1 MSKSTKILVVDD
13 EPTIR
18 ETLAEMLNVEGREI
32 VTAASGEEALALLQ
46 KETFDLMLLDL
57 IMPGLDG
64 LQVMEKVHK
73 MAPNTII
80 IMLTA
85 HGTLPSAIQAMR
97 HGAHDYLLKPT
108 SATKIMASVEEGL
121 RRRQE
126 ALRKQGLMRKMEET
140 LKELTAGELTLAEA
154 EPEPER
160 PLRFLQARD
169 IVVDLQR
176 QIVLARDEP
185 ANLTPTELRI
195 LTTLMQHPDEVIGAR
210 ELVQEVQGYDCEEFE
225 ARAIIRVHVR
235 RLRKKIEKNPEDPHY
250 IINVRGV
257 GYMFTSGNQPIKKS

>member
-1 MSKSTKILVVDD
+1 MTKSTKILVIDD

-18 ETLAEMLNVEGREI
+18 ETLAEMLHTEDRE
-32 VTAASGEEALALLQ
+32 VATAASGEEALVLLQ
-46 KETFDLMLLDL
+46 NETFDLMLLDL

-64 LQVMEKVHK
+64 LQVMEKALK
-73 MAPNTII
+73 IAPNTII

-97 HGAHDYLLKPT
+97 HGAHDYLLKPA
-108 SATKIMASVEEGL
+108 SAPKIMASVEEGL

-126 ALRKQGLMRKMEET
+126 ALRKQELVRKMEEV
-140 LKELTAGELTLAEA
+140 LKELATGDLAIPEVEP

-160 PLRFLQARD
+160 PVRFLQARD
-169 IVVDLQR
+169 IIVDLQR
-176 QIVLARDEP
+176 QIVLARNEP
-185 ANLTPTELRI
+185 VNLTPTELRI
-195 LTTLMQHPDEVIGAR
+195 LTTLMQRSGEVLGAR

-235 RLRKKIEKNPEDPHY
+235 RLRKKIEENPEDPHY
-250 IINVRGV
+250 IVNVRGV
-257 GYMFTSGNQPIKKS
+257 GYMFTSGN

>member
-1 MSKSTKILVVDD
+1 MTKSTKVLVVDD

-18 ETLAEMLNVEGREI
+18 ETLAEMLRTEDREV

-46 KETFDLMLLDL
+46 DEIFDLMLLDL

-64 LQVMEKVHK
+64 LQVMEKALK
-73 MAPNTII
+73 IAPNTII

-97 HGAHDYLLKPT
+97 HGAHDYLLKPA
-108 SATKIMASVEEGL
+108 SAPKIMASVEEGL

-126 ALRKQGLMRKMEET
+126 ALRKQELVRKMEEV
-140 LKELTAGELTLAEA
+140 LKELATGDLAVPEVEP

-160 PLRFLQARD
+160 LVRFLQARD
-169 IVVDLQR
+169 IIVDLHR
-176 QIVLARDEP
+176 QIVLARNEP
-185 ANLTPTELRI
+185 VNLTPTELRI
-195 LTTLMQHPDEVIGAR
+195 LTTLIQRSDEVIGAR

-235 RLRKKIEKNPEDPHY
+235 RLRKKIEENPEDPHY

-257 GYMFTSGNQPIKKS
+257 GYMFTSGN

>member
-1 MSKSTKILVVDD
+1 MSKPIKILVVDD

-18 ETLAEMLNVEGREI
+18 ETLAEVLNTEDREV
-32 VTAASGEEALALLQ
+32 VTAASGEEALALFQ

-57 IMPGLDG
+57 IMPGMDG

-73 MAPNTII
+73 LASNTIV

-97 HGAHDYLLKPT
+97 HGAHDYLLKPA
-108 SATKIMASVEEGL
+108 SAPKIMASVEEGL

-126 ALRKQGLMRKMEET
+126 ALRKQELMRKMEEAI
-140 LKELTAGELTLAEA
+140 KELATGELTPPVVT

-160 PLRFLQARD
+160 PVRFLQARE

-176 QIVLARDEP
+176 QVVLARDEP
-185 ANLTPTELRI
+185 VNLTPTELRV
-195 LTTLMQHPDEVIGAR
+195 LTTLMQRPDEVVGAR

-225 ARAIIRVHVR
+225 ARAIIRVHIR
-235 RLRKKIEKNPEDPHY
+235 RLRKKIEVNPEDPHY
-250 IINVRGV
+250 IVNVRGV
-257 GYMFTSGNQPIKKS
+257 GYMFTSGN